1 MLSVAN
7 KPIILS
13 VVMLN
18 VVKLS
23 VIMLSVV
30 MLIVV
35 APSVVLK
42 MRGNQ
47 LPEPHFLKLTSLQL
61 ACNILT

>member
-1 MLSVAN
+1 VSIILSVAN
-7 KPIILS
+7 EPIILF

-23 VIMLSVV
+23 VI